1 MVPRK
6 GSIMKDIVLSI
17 TASLLVLGITL
28 TPFAVA
34 QPVQAAPLIEG
45 KDHPILL
52 QRMTVTATALP
63 G

>member
-1 MVPRK
+1 
-6 GSIMKDIVLSI
+6 MKDILLSI

-28 TPFAVA
+28 TPFALA

-45 KDHPILL
+45 KESPILL

-63 G
+63 A